1 MTEIKLIEKKCEN
14 PQCQKVWRQLET
26 DKQKFH
32 SKDCEEQW
40 QKHTLKSELPP
51 KEKCWSKLDKS
62 SYRQNNTLN
71 TKRKE
76 RNSVSDGLK
85 KTPRESVRA
94 KKDITSEL
102 DCAPKNLKFF
112 GVNSNEQTQEQKKKD
127 QTIGKNTDSRLEE
140 HRNYITSEINK
151 SSIKGQQ
158 KDEEMRTLPPL
169 LPTLYDNLREERS
182 TAIQQLNYV
191 GECLLNEASEKPQE
205 AIKALTEF
213 RNVMKVKL
221 DYMRFGVE
229 LAKNGE

>member
-14 PQCQKVWRQLET
+14 PQCERVWRQLET

-40 QKHTLKSELPP
+40 LKHTQKSESP

-112 GVNSNEQTQEQKKKD
+112 GVNSNEQTQEQEQKT
-127 QTIGKNTDSRLEE
+127 QTPGKNTDQRLED
-140 HRNYITSEINK
+140 HKNYITSEISK
-151 SSIKGQQ
+151 SSMLKQQ
-158 KDEEMRTLPPL
+158 TSTEKTTLPPL
-169 LPTLYDNLREERS
+169 LPTLFENLKEERS
-182 TAIQQLNYV
+182 TAIEQLNYV
-191 GECLLNEASEKPQE
+191 GQCLLNEASEKPQE

-221 DYMRFGVE
+221 EYMKFGVE
-229 LAKNGE
+229 LAKSE